1 MSSGE
6 NFMTLRESL
15 GLTQKQIADV
25 VGVTDQ
31 TVSNWER
38 GVHVPR
44 LTLRQTIKLCKITK
58 RTIEDLADLFEPG
71 KKSE

>member
-1 MSSGE
+1 MSSIE
-6 NFMTLRESL
+6 KFMRLRESL

-38 GVHVPR
+38 GIHVPR
-44 LTLRQTIKLCKITK
+44 LTLRQTIKLCEITK
-58 RTIEDLADLFEPG
+58 LGLQDLAELFEPSKNG
-71 KKSE
+71 